1 MIDDSYVRMKNELQK
16 EMYKW
21 YDLWLEAEATQLP
34 AKTVEVRRGLYEH
47 YKELWQDRLEFIRKH
62 S

>member
-1 MIDDSYVRMKNELQK
+1 MIDDSYIKAKNELQK
-16 EMYKW
+16 EMYKY
-21 YDLWLEAEATQLP
+21 YDLWLEAEKNQLP
-34 AKTVEVRRGLYEH
+34 EVEVRRDLYEH

>member
-1 MIDDSYVRMKNELQK
+1 MIDDSYIRAKNELQK

-21 YDLWLEAEATQLP
+21 YDLLLEAEKNQLP
-34 AKTVEVRRGLYEH
+34 EVEVRRDLYEH